1 MVTSMTDEWTWS
13 YLDAD
18 ATAMSGESLVTTG
31 FPSQSEAE
39 SWLGER
45 WRELADVG
53 VEAVTLLHDST
64 VVYGPMSLRA
74 AQ

>member
-1 MVTSMTDEWTWS
+1 MTDEWTWT

-18 ATAMSGESLVTTG
+18 GRTMTGDALVTSG

-39 SWLGER
+39 SWLGEQ
-45 WRELADVG
+45 WRELSNLG
-53 VEAVTLLHDST
+53 VESVTLAHEGSL
-64 VVYGPMSLRA
+64 VYGPMSLRA

>member
-1 MVTSMTDEWTWS
+1 MTDEWTWS

-18 ATAMSGESLVTTG
+18 ANAMKGESLLTTG

-39 SWLGER
+39 SWLGEQ
-45 WRELADVG
+45 WRALTDAG
-53 VEAVTLLHDST
+53 VESVTLLHEGT

>member
-1 MVTSMTDEWTWS
+1 MTDEWTWS

-18 ATAMSGESLVTTG
+18 ALAMTGESLVSTG

-39 SWLGER
+39 SWLGEQ
-45 WRELADVG
+45 WRQLADVG
-53 VEAVTLLHDST
+53 VEAVILQHEGT

-74 AQ
+74 AE

>member
-1 MVTSMTDEWTWS
+1 MTDEWTWT

-18 ATAMSGESLVTTG
+18 AEAMTGETLVTTG

-39 SWLGER
+39 SWLGEQ

-53 VEAVTLLHDST
+53 VEAVTLKHEAE

>member
-1 MVTSMTDEWTWS
+1 MTDEWTWT
-13 YLDAD
+13 YLDAEGR
-18 ATAMSGESLVTTG
+18 TMTGETLVTSG

-39 SWLGER
+39 SWLGEQ
-45 WRELADVG
+45 WRELADAG
-53 VEAVTLLHDST
+53 VDAVTLAHEST

>member
-1 MVTSMTDEWTWS
+1 VIAMTDEWTWT

-18 ATAMSGESLVTTG
+18 GRPMIGETLVTNG

-39 SWLGER
+39 SWLGEQ

-53 VEAVTLLHDST
+53 VDAVTLAHEGS

-74 AQ
+74 AE

>member
-1 MVTSMTDEWTWS
+1 M
-13 YLDAD
+13 
-18 ATAMSGESLVTTG
+18 VTTG

-39 SWLGER
+39 SWLGEH
-45 WRELADVG
+45 WRELTDVG
-53 VEAVTLLHDST
+53 VEAVTLMHEEI